1 MWTLTSYVSL
11 RTCNSAHG
19 LWCTWRWKRNLLLMQ
34 IILVWV
40 PRDGCKMKMKKPS
53 VCASLH
59 LISYLWFEV
68 VTYHQDLFIA
78 AVSAGAAITRIFWPA
93 VTMKVQSFY
102 GTDSQA
108 SGPKSIRWA
117 TGGSMSVRYQS
128 NWRFLKSEFHLLSV
142 QEHEKRC
149 WSVDFNL
156 MDPKLLASGSDDAKG
171 NWAVPL
177 NPPPVWGW
185 ELRGDWRFHFIQ
197 IQTGRFDWSQLIE
210 KQMEW

>member
-1 MWTLTSYVSL
+1 MACEALK
-11 RTCNSAHG
+11 A
-19 LWCTWRWKRNLLLMQ
+19 WKRNLLLMQ
-34 IILVWV
+34 IMLVWV
-40 PRDGCKMKMKKPS
+40 TSDRSKVKMKRSS
-53 VCASLH
+53 VCAPPH
-59 LISYLWFEV
+59 LNSSFGFKV
-68 VTYHQDLFIA
+68 VTYYQDLFIA

-102 GTDSQA
+102 GMDSQA

-117 TGGSMSVRYQS
+117 TRGSMSVLHHTFEQEVQ
-128 NWRFLKSEFHLLSV
+128 KSDFHLLSV

-177 NPPPVWGW
+177 NLPPLWGW
-185 ELRGDWRFHFIQ
+185 ESLDDWRFNYIYLHIY
-197 IQTGRFDWSQLIE
+197 TWDNLL
-210 KQMEW
+210 